1 MGILLGHHHF
11 RTLPN
16 ARGSLL
22 ELDTH
27 LELAFRINYLN
38 KEIYQDLRN
47 KLDEVGRIVN
57 GLIRSIEIKN

>member
-1 MGILLGHHHF
+1 M
-11 RTLPN
+11 N

-38 KEIYQDLRN
+38 KEKYQALRN
-47 KLDEVGRIVN
+47 ELDEIGRIVN
-57 GLIRSIEIKN
+57 GLIRSINM